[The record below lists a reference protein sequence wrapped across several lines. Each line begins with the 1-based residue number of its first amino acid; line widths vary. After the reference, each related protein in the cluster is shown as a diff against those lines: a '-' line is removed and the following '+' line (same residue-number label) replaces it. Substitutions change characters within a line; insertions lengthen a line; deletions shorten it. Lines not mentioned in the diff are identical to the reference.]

1 MNILNQELYF
11 QPNEE
16 TSELELFI
24 NCVRL
29 SQEFKQEYQLSK
41 EETKRNAE
49 KLFNFFNEKV
59 YQEYGV
65 KIFEDDPYLES
76 DNGTTFNM
84 LAGNYW
90 FVFN

>member
-1 MNILNQELYF
+1 MNILNQELYY

-59 YQEYGV
+59 YQEQGV

>member
-1 MNILNQELYF
+1 MNILNEELYY

-59 YQEYGV
+59 YQESGV

-84 LAGNYW
+84 LTGNYW
-90 FVFN
+90 FAFN